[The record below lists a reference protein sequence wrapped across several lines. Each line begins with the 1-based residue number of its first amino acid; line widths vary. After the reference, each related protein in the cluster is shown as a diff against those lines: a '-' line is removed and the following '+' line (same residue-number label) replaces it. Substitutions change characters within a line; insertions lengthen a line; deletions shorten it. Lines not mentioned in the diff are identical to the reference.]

1 MNKKQIEEIQY
12 CLSDER
18 TTYTY
23 FKDKYCMFLLQ
34 HFITKDMS
42 INQLKNGRYGQF
54 FNKPKLKKW
63 LSTCGSKNITPEMVM
78 ALWQQDLY
86 HFTISFDKW
95 GGDSPS
101 WQQTCRKG
109 YNLVLQLNFSKTHD
123 RMYEKIVADKRE
135 PFTFRCHPVSSE
147 RNTLAWSRLD
157 FSDDFSEVLIEEIQN
172 DWLRKAERAWH
183 FLSNPKNDE
192 YFNRWGI
199 KPNLTLFTQYVEE
212 VLQPL
217 KSLWDEAI
225 LCATL
230 EFLATEIGVKH
241 VYYYDFE
248 TGAQL
253 KALKYDK
260 PPKSLYTK
268 LPKKFG
274 FKPVK
279 NAPNFINED
288 RFSVKKLKRIT
299 SPTWYYLQ
307 L

>member
-1 MNKKQIEEIQY
+1 MNKKLLEEIQY

-18 TTYTY
+18 KTYTY

-34 HFITKDMS
+34 HYITEDIS
-42 INQLKNGRYGQF
+42 INTLKNSQLAQF
-54 FNKPKLKKW
+54 FNKPKVKQW
-63 LSTCGSKNITPEMVM
+63 LSTCGSKNIAPEMIM
-78 ALWQQDLY
+78 ALWEDELY
-86 HFTISFDKW
+86 HFTLSFDQW
-95 GGDSPS
+95 GGDRPS

-123 RMYEKIVADKRE
+123 RLYDQIVVKRRE
-135 PFTFRCHPVSSE
+135 PFTYRCHPVSSQ

-172 DWLRKAERAWH
+172 DWLRQAENTWNY
-183 FLSNPKNDE
+183 LKNSINDTQ
-192 YFNRWGI
+192 FNRWGI
-199 KPNLTLFTQYVEE
+199 KPNLPLFSQYIEE
-212 VLQPL
+212 VLKPL
-217 KSLWDEAI
+217 KSVWDEAI

-230 EFLATEIGVKH
+230 EFLVNEIGVKH

-248 TGAQL
+248 TGAHL
-253 KALKYDK
+253 KALNDSK
-260 PPKSLYTK
+260 PPRSLYTK

-274 FKPVK
+274 FKSVK

-288 RFSVKKLKRIT
+288 RFSFKKLKRID
-299 SPTWYYLQ
+299 SPSWHYLQ